1 MAGGANCEDG
11 EMFELLQEAD
21 GTSELLQAE
30 GANCGEANETSELLQ
45 TREEADEIFESLS
58 VQAGRANCEVGEPEL
73 LQAGTMRW
81 NHYDSFDSVCPG
93 YEVSY
98 TK

>member
-1 MAGGANCEDG
+1 MRRTARCLNCCKKPTG
-11 EMFELLQEAD
+11 PP
-21 GTSELLQAE
+21 SLLQAE
-30 GANCGEANETSELLQ
+30 GANCGEANETSELMQ
-45 TREEADEIFESLS
+45 TGEEADEIFESLPYCT
-58 VQAGRANCEVGEPEL
+58 GGKGEL

-98 TK
+98 MK

>member
-21 GTSELLQAE
+21 GTSELLQT
-30 GANCGEANETSELLQ
+30 G
-45 TREEADEIFESLS
+45 EEADEIFESLS
-58 VQAGRANCEVGEPEL
+58 VQAGRANCEAGEPEL

-98 TK
+98 MK